1 LFILWNFDF
10 AISIKKTLIQFELA
24 GLKTKLFKLAN
35 EKDYSNQSNTKPVT
49 QHSKMFLSTDILGC
63 HHKPA

>member
-35 EKDYSNQSNTKPVT
+35 EKDYSNTKPVT

-63 HHKPA
+63 HHKQA